1 MRVLVLSVTAGYGHI
16 STAKAIAEEFT
27 SRGVTVVVEDLYQQ
41 ISRLTY
47 DIIDNGYL
55 FSIKHFQSGFKHAY
69 EQMENSE
76 TSRKLAS
83 LFTSNTFLANKLARH
98 LHEYM
103 PDVIISTHPFAGQ
116 VLNRLKQQRILTIP
130 CIGIITDYCIH
141 PGWEDCGA
149 IEYIVTA
156 SELLSYTAQKKDIS
170 IAQIAPL
177 GIPVRPIF
185 RQKLEKSEARRSL
198 GLDENKRTVLIMGGS
213 MGYGNM
219 IKNVSSIDHMDLDLQ
234 IVCICGKNEKQ
245 RKQLSFLKTK
255 RPIVVKGFVDN
266 VDVFMDAA
274 DCIITKPGG
283 LTSTE
288 ALCKS
293 LPMIL
298 INPIPGHEERN
309 VEFLMNNGAALRVTD
324 NFSVCEAV
332 FYLCA
337 SQGRLEL
344 MSRCIDLIA
353 KPDAAERICDLA
365 ESLCEK

>member
-16 STAKAIAEEFT
+16 STAKAVAEEFT
-27 SRGVTVVVEDLYQQ
+27 ARGVDVVVEDLYQQ
-41 ISRLTY
+41 ISRITY
-47 DIIDNGYL
+47 DIIDKGYL
-55 FSIKHFQSGFKHAY
+55 LSIRHFQQGFKHAY
-69 EQMENSE
+69 EQMESSE
-76 TSRKLAS
+76 TTRKLAS
-83 LFTSNTFLANKLARH
+83 MFTSNKFIARRLARH

-116 VLNRLKQQRILTIP
+116 VLNSLKEQGILSLP

-156 SELLSYTAQKKDIS
+156 SELLSYIAQKKS
-170 IAQIAPL
+170 IAISQIAPL

-185 RQKLEKSEARRSL
+185 RHKMDKLEARRQL
-198 GLDENKRTVLIMGGS
+198 GLDEKKHTILIMGGS

-219 IKNVSSIDHMDLDLQ
+219 ISNVSAIDHMGIDLQ
-234 IVCICGKNEKQ
+234 MVCICGKNEKL
-245 RKQLSFLKTK
+245 RKQLTYLKT
-255 RPIVVKGFVDN
+255 RDPIVVKGFVDN
-266 VDVFMDAA
+266 VDVYMDAC

-283 LTSTE
+283 LTVTE
-288 ALCKS
+288 ALCKK

-298 INPIPGHEERN
+298 VNPIPGHEERN
-309 VEFLMNNGAALRVTD
+309 VEFLMNNGAALRVSH

-332 FYLCA
+332 YYLYTNPE
-337 SQGRLEL
+337 RLQL
-344 MSRCIDLIA
+344 MSRCIELVA

-365 ESLCEK
+365 QSICGK